1 MRKLILLFFFVSS
14 ALWLHAKDFT
24 RYVSPLVGTQSTFEL
39 STGNTYPA
47 IARPWGMNFWTPQT
61 GKMGDGWQ
69 YVYTANKIRGFKQTH
84 QPSPWINDYGQFSIM
99 PVVGKPEFDEEKRA
113 SWFSHKGEVALPHYY
128 KVYLAEHDVVTEFTP
143 TDRAVLFRFTFPEND
158 HSYIVVDAFDKGS
171 YVKILPEQN
180 RIIGYTTRNS
190 GGVPE
195 NFKNYFVIE
204 FDKPFTF
211 NKVWADYHLVE
222 THLELQSNHVGAA
235 IGFSTKKGEQVHAKV
250 ASSFISPEQAE
261 LNLKEI
267 GNKTF
272 EQTKEAGRKAWNNV
286 CLLYTSDAADD

>member
-128 KVYLAEHDVVTEFTP
+128 KVYLAEHDVVTVRTAYNTYNKE
-143 TDRAVLFRFTFPEND
+143 VL
-158 HSYIVVDAFDKGS
+158 
-171 YVKILPEQN
+171 
-180 RIIGYTTRNS
+180 
-190 GGVPE
+190 
-195 NFKNYFVIE
+195 
-204 FDKPFTF
+204 
-211 NKVWADYHLVE
+211 
-222 THLELQSNHVGAA
+222 
-235 IGFSTKKGEQVHAKV
+235 
-250 ASSFISPEQAE
+250 
-261 LNLKEI
+261 
-267 GNKTF
+267 
-272 EQTKEAGRKAWNNV
+272 
-286 CLLYTSDAADD
+286 